1 MSNST
6 RKTRQRHAAEAATP
20 QPQSA
25 PPENQPRF
33 IPARPRSPQ
42 PWLLAVSAVLFGLW
56 LILLLLLAVLA

>member
-6 RKTRQRHAAEAATP
+6 RKTRQRHAPDSATP
-20 QPQSA
+20 RSQPE

-56 LILLLLLAVLA
+56 LILLLLLAVFA